1 MVSNINYIFFVY
13 FFRGLVQQVIKNL
26 FSEHYIHV
34 TIVYLHPCPHQVI
47 SASFER
53 ERERG
58 SLVMGY
64 FSNYSFSQAQI
75 ARLRLKWLQWS
86 DLVGCVY
93 PVLLFV
99 IFPPTLELQYF
110 VPWFEPNNRV
120 QILFAHLH
128 H

>member
-53 ERERG
+53 EREREEVW
-58 SLVMGY
+58 LWDI
-64 FSNYSFSQAQI
+64 FQI
-75 ARLRLKWLQWS
+75 TPLAKPRLP
-86 DLVGCVY
+86 G
-93 PVLLFV
+93 
-99 IFPPTLELQYF
+99 
-110 VPWFEPNNRV
+110 
-120 QILFAHLH
+120 
-128 H
+128 